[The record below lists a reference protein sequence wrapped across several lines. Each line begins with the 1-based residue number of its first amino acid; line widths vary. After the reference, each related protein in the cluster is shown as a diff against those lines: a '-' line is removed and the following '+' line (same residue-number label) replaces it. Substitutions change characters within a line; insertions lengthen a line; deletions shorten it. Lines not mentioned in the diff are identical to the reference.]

1 MNESFIQ
8 LLLQKAKDLGCEYAD
23 FRYEE
28 TERQNI
34 SVKNEQVEALT
45 NGFDKGFGIRV
56 LKKGYFGFS
65 SSASSNEK
73 EAINVLMEAVRI
85 AEASSVIQADPIQ
98 LAPSP
103 VNRDKVSAHAKKNPL
118 LVPLNEK
125 IDLLRS
131 ASASMKVHN
140 ECRIRKASLHSRVQ
154 YKQFSSTE
162 GTYIEQDRITTGAGI
177 HVMAFGNQDMQIR
190 SYPNS
195 FGGDFSTFG
204 FEFVEQMKLTENGPI
219 IAEESRELIYAPIC
233 EAGEKD
239 IILDGNQLA
248 LQVHE
253 SIGHPSELDRVFGYE
268 AAYAGTSFLTPD
280 KLFHFQVG
288 SSLVNIVADATIPGT
303 LGGFAYDDEGIPGS
317 RVYLVKEGI
326 FVGYLNSRETC
337 WKIRE
342 KPMGSMRADRFSK
355 IPIIRMTSVNLE
367 PGDKTVQELI
377 QGIDDGLWLSGIKSW
392 SIDDRRLNFQFAT
405 EIAREI
411 KQGKLGRVVKNPS
424 YIGETPTFW
433 NACDGIANRDFWHVW
448 GVPNCGKGQPAQIMT
463 VSHGTAP
470 ARFRKIKVGVAK

>member
-131 ASASMKVHN
+131 ASASMKVHS
-140 ECRIRKASLHSRVQ
+140 ECRIRKASLHSRAQ

-219 IAEESRELIYAPIC
+219 IAEEARELVYAPIC

-248 LQVHE
+248 LRFHE
-253 SIGHPSELDRVFGYE
+253 SIGHSSE
-268 AAYAGTSFLTPD
+268 
-280 KLFHFQVG
+280 
-288 SSLVNIVADATIPGT
+288 
-303 LGGFAYDDEGIPGS
+303 
-317 RVYLVKEGI
+317 
-326 FVGYLNSRETC
+326 
-337 WKIRE
+337 
-342 KPMGSMRADRFSK
+342 
-355 IPIIRMTSVNLE
+355 
-367 PGDKTVQELI
+367 
-377 QGIDDGLWLSGIKSW
+377 
-392 SIDDRRLNFQFAT
+392 
-405 EIAREI
+405 
-411 KQGKLGRVVKNPS
+411 
-424 YIGETPTFW
+424 
-433 NACDGIANRDFWHVW
+433 
-448 GVPNCGKGQPAQIMT
+448 
-463 VSHGTAP
+463 
-470 ARFRKIKVGVAK
+470 